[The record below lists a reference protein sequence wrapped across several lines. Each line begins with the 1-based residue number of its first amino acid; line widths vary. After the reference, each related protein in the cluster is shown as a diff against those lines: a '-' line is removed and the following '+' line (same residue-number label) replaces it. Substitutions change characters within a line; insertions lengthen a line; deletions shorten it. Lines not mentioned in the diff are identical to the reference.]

1 MRSAVNDEGSMDA
14 SYLKNCRN
22 FTLESVPGVK
32 KGSVPCIYNLKR
44 KEITIDGVMIDSETG
59 SKVWAAATF
68 TQDSQSPHHQLI
80 FEYALPH
87 IQYFEELEFGD
98 PQTPGPVLN
107 AAPSQI
113 EENPWRIPRPSTNG
127 NGHSVIQEQ
136 PPPIHQATIAA
147 QTLVAVQRQTLNLC
161 LGLLEKHVPKEDG
174 DWHVIKNSFDFTEE
188 MFVNSQFVPPI
199 QSK

>member
-1 MRSAVNDEGSMDA
+1 MRSAINDEGSMDA

-22 FTLESVPGVK
+22 FTIEGVPGVK

-44 KEITIDGVMIDSETG
+44 KEITIDGLAINSETG
-59 SKVWAAATF
+59 EKTWAAATF
-68 TQDSQSPHHQLI
+68 TQDSTSPHHQLI

-87 IQYFEELEFGD
+87 IQHFEELEFGEAE
-98 PQTPGPVLN
+98 TPTLLFPDDTEM
-107 AAPSQI
+107 P
-113 EENPWRIPRPSTNG
+113 PRPSG
-127 NGHSVIQEQ
+127 NGHYQHQPAIQEQ
-136 PPPIHQATIAA
+136 PPPMNQATIAA

>member
-1 MRSAVNDEGSMDA
+1 MRSAINDEGSMDT
-14 SYLKNCRN
+14 SYLRDCRN
-22 FTLESVPGVK
+22 FTLEAVPGVK

-44 KEITIDGVMIDSETG
+44 KEITIDGVTINSETG
-59 SKVWAAATF
+59 SQVWAAATF
-68 TQDSQSPHHQLI
+68 TQDSPSPHHQLI

-87 IQYFEELEFGD
+87 IQHFEELEFGE
-98 PQTPGPVLN
+98 PQTPDPITQAL
-107 AAPSQI
+107 QI
-113 EENPWRIPRPSTNG
+113 EDPRPSTNG
-127 NGHSVIQEQ
+127 NGHYQHQPVIQEQ
-136 PPPIHQATIAA
+136 PPPMNQSTIAA

-199 QSK
+199 QPK

>member
-1 MRSAVNDEGSMDA
+1 MRSAINDEGSMDT

-22 FTLESVPGVK
+22 FTLEAVPGVK

-44 KEITIDGVMIDSETG
+44 KEITIDGVTIDSETG

-68 TQDSQSPHHQLI
+68 TQDSPSPHHQLI

-87 IQYFEELEFGD
+87 IQHFEELEFGTAEEPTLLFPD
-98 PQTPGPVLN
+98 D
-107 AAPSQI
+107 I
-113 EENPWRIPRPSTNG
+113 ESPRPSTNG
-127 NGHSVIQEQ
+127 NGHYQHQPVIQEQ
-136 PPPIHQATIAA
+136 PPPMMNQSTIAA

-199 QSK
+199 QPK